1 MAKSIPKKSGGR
13 FIAIPFVV
21 LKSDSYR
28 SLKPYAAKLLTLML
42 MQYNGNNNGDLSAAW
57 STMSVYG
64 FKSKGT
70 LNRSINAL
78 LDANLI
84 TRTRDSYFQ
93 HPNNQCALYAVTWK
107 PIDECPGKRLNSKST
122 IQPPRKF
129 SIEAINHPVPK
140 RDTVRPQNGTKRNS
154 LRPQNGTKEKPSDL
168 KTGPESHSTVSQN
181 STPTNLPRD
190 SRTTGKGNN
199 LSKGKAREK
208 TGEKLQVS
216 GFSVHNGF
224 QAVL

>member
-28 SLKPYAAKLLTLML
+28 RLKPYAAKLLNLML

-57 STMSVYG
+57 STMSEYG
-64 FKSKGT
+64 FRSKGT

-93 HPNNQCALYAVTWK
+93 HPNNQCALYAVTWNS
-107 PIDECPGKRLNSKST
+107 IDECPGKKLNSKPT
-122 IQPPRKF
+122 NTPLRKF
-129 SIEAINHPVPK
+129 SIE
-140 RDTVRPQNGTKRNS
+140 
-154 LRPQNGTKEKPSDL
+154 
-168 KTGPESHSTVSQN
+168 TGYC
-181 STPTNLPRD
+181 
-190 SRTTGKGNN
+190 
-199 LSKGKAREK
+199 
-208 TGEKLQVS
+208 
-216 GFSVHNGF
+216 
-224 QAVL
+224 

>member
-57 STMSVYG
+57 STMSGYG

-107 PIDECPGKRLNSKST
+107 PIDECPGKRLTSKPT
-122 IQPPRKF
+122 TQPLRKF
-129 SIEAINHPVPK
+129 SISTINHPVPK

-154 LRPQNGTKEKPSDL
+154 LRPQNRTKEKPSDL
-168 KTGPESHSTVSQN
+168 KMGPESHSTVSQN

-190 SRTTGKGNN
+190 SRTTGKGNH
-199 LSKGKAREK
+199 LSKGGKA
-208 TGEKLQVS
+208 L
-216 GFSVHNGF
+216 
-224 QAVL
+224 

>member
-1 MAKSIPKKSGGR
+1 MAKSISKKTTGR

-21 LKSDSYR
+21 LKSDSYC

-78 LDANLI
+78 LDAHLI
-84 TRTRDSYFQ
+84 TRTRESYFQ

-107 PIDECPGKRLNSKST
+107 AIDECPGKRLSSKAT

-129 SIEAINHPVPK
+129 SMEKTIHPVPK

-154 LRPQNGTKEKPSDL
+154 LRPQNGTKRNPSDL
-168 KTGPESHSTVSQN
+168 KTGSESTSTVSQN
-181 STPTNLPRD
+181 RTPTNLPRGKEA
-190 SRTTGKGNN
+190 TG
-199 LSKGKAREK
+199 GKKQPLKRGS
-208 TGEKLQVS
+208 GEAQ
-216 GFSVHNGF
+216 
-224 QAVL
+224 

>member
-1 MAKSIPKKSGGR
+1 MAKSIAKKSIGR

-21 LKSDSYR
+21 LKSEDYR
-28 SLKPYAAKLLTLML
+28 NLKPYAAKLLTLML
-42 MQYNGNNNGDLSAAW
+42 MQYNGNNNGDMSAAW
-57 STMSVYG
+57 STMSEYG

-129 SIEAINHPVPK
+129 SIEAIDHPVPK
-140 RDTVRPQNGTKRNS
+140 RDTVRPQNRVG
-154 LRPQNGTKEKPSDL
+154 EKASDL
-168 KTGPESHSTVSQN
+168 KTGHSQNASDLKMVSESLSTVSQN
-181 STPTNLPRD
+181 STPTNLPKD
-190 SRTTGKGNN
+190 TASMSVKKNDLCYKISIVSN
-199 LSKGKAREK
+199 K
-208 TGEKLQVS
+208 KLNDY
-216 GFSVHNGF
+216 GLKVHR
-224 QAVL
+224 L